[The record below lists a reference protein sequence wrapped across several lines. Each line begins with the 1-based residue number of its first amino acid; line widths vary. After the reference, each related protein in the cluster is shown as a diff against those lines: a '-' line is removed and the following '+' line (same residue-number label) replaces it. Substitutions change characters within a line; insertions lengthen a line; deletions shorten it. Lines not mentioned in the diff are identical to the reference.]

1 MKKEKRITISD
12 IARIS
17 GYSKTAVSF
26 AFNSPEKIGADAC
39 AHILKVAKELDFIP
53 NPLARSLSLGKHKA
67 IGFLLP
73 QDINQALNNP
83 YILQVIKGIGTVCQD
98 NGYMLTI
105 IPPLKNSIPEAVKN
119 ATVDGIITMGFFID
133 LGISDIL
140 RQRRLPVVA
149 IDGEA
154 DATTPSVTIDDEEAA
169 FIQMSSVLER
179 GHKKIAIVTLPQ
191 EAFAK
196 DDGKK
201 SRSIEKRKEGY
212 QRALRK
218 FHLSWEDTI
227 SEYKAEVSYNAGVE
241 LANLIIDSQN
251 RPTAIVTMSDIVAI
265 GIIQGLKSADIKPGE
280 DISIVG
286 FDGIDECNL
295 TDPPLATISQPG
307 EQKGKMAAS
316 LLFQT
321 LNNEEVN
328 SNILM
333 PCKFITRSSLG
344 SYLKDEY

>member
-26 AFNSPEKIGADAC
+26 AFNSPEKIGAEAC
-39 AHILKVAKELDFIP
+39 AHILSVAKQLDFVP
-53 NPLARSLSLGKHKA
+53 NPLARSLSLGRHKA

-73 QDINQALNNP
+73 QDINKSLSNP

-98 NGYMLTI
+98 KGYMLTI
-105 IPPLKNSIPEAVKN
+105 IPPLHNSIPEAVKN
-119 ATVDGIITMGFFID
+119 ATVDGIITMGYFID

-140 RQRRLPVVA
+140 RQRRLPVIS

-154 DATTPSVTIDDEEAA
+154 NGETPSVTIDDEEAA
-169 FIQMSSVLER
+169 FMQMNSVLEL
-179 GHKKIAIVTLPQ
+179 GHRKIAIVTLPQ

-196 DDGKK
+196 EGDKK
-201 SRSIEKRKEGY
+201 SRSIEKRKAGY
-212 QRALRK
+212 AKALK
-218 FHLSWEDTI
+218 SYHLNWDDVI
-227 SEYKAEVSYNAGVE
+227 IEYNSEVSYEAGLKLVDS
-241 LANLIIDSQN
+241 LIQSDEKIS
-251 RPTAIVTMSDIVAI
+251 AIVTMSDVVAI
-265 GIIQGLKSADIKPGE
+265 GIIKGLKDNNIMPGR

-286 FDGIDECNL
+286 FDGINEGLL

-307 EQKGKMAAS
+307 ETKGKMAAT

-333 PCKFITRSSLG
+333 PCKFLARQSLG
-344 SYLKDEY
+344 SNVK

>member
-26 AFNSPEKIGADAC
+26 AFNSPEKIGAEAC
-39 AHILKVAKELDFIP
+39 AHILSVAKQLDFVP
-53 NPLARSLSLGKHKA
+53 NPLARSLSLGRHKA

-73 QDINQALNNP
+73 QDINQALSNP

-98 NGYMLTI
+98 KGYMLTI
-105 IPPLKNSIPEAVKN
+105 IPPLRNSIPEAVKN

-140 RQRRLPVVA
+140 RQRRLPVVS

-154 DATTPSVTIDDEEAA
+154 NGETPSVTIDDEEAA
-169 FIQMSSVLER
+169 FMQMNSVLEL
-179 GHKKIAIVTLPQ
+179 GHKKVAIVTLPQ
-191 EAFAK
+191 TAFAK
-196 DDGKK
+196 EGEKK

-212 QRALRK
+212 MKALK
-218 FHLSWEDTI
+218 SFHLNWDETI
-227 SEYKAEVSYNAGVE
+227 IEYESEVSFDAGFA
-241 LANLIIDSQN
+241 LADTLFNLEE
-251 RPTAIVTMSDIVAI
+251 RPTAVVTMSDIVAI
-265 GIIQGLKSADIKPGE
+265 GLIQGLKTKGVMPGS
-280 DISIVG
+280 DVSIVG
-286 FDGIDECNL
+286 FDGIGEGNL

-307 EQKGKMAAS
+307 EKKGRMAAT

-333 PCKFITRSSLG
+333 PCKFLARTSLG
-344 SYLKDEY
+344 STVK